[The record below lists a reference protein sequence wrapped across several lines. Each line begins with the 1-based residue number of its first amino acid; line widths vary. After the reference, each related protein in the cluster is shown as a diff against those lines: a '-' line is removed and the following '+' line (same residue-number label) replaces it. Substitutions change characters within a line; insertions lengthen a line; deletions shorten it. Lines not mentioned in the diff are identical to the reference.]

1 MTEREAII
9 KLAEALERARNVP
22 YPVWSAASEILDA
35 LRATEVS
42 AADANHTDVISKPLC
57 NECTA
62 DTECHACRAGRRAA
76 EMADVDQVAAKARKM
91 REGGER

>member
-1 MTEREAII
+1 MTEREMIYELAI
-9 KLAEALERARNVP
+9 ALQDASVGCMSQSRHRAGRV
-22 YPVWSAASEILDA
+22 LDA

-42 AADANHTDVISKPLC
+42 AADANHTDVISKPPC

-76 EMADVDQVAAKARKM
+76 EALR
-91 REGGER
+91 